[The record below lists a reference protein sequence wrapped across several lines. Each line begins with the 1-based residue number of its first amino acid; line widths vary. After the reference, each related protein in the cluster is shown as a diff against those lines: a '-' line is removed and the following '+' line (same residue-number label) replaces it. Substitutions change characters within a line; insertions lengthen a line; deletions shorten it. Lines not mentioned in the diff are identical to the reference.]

1 MDGRSVLDITGCYI
15 NSPKLKFMED
25 IFLPTFSYFY
35 STTIFRYTRT
45 QT

>member
-1 MDGRSVLDITGCYI
+1 MDGRSVLDIYI